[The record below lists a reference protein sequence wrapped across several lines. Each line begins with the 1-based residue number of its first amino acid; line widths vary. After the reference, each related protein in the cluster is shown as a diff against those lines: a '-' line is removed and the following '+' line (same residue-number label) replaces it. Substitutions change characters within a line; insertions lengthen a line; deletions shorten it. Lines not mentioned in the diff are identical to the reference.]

1 MTRDEGRK
9 RSKIACQTCRD
20 LKRRCDGAQPCGT
33 CVRFEYHC
41 IYQTSKSR
49 RRRESKPEPER
60 IPGLSGDA
68 ASAPAA
74 LVPAPAFPETKLAR
88 DEAQSAAASKVV
100 QARSV
105 EANSCPA
112 FVRTLALRLDPKRNP
127 RMHSFAWNAFLGSRS
142 REALQ
147 LHAPAAQSI
156 TDIVTQKRLQ
166 ELAAVYFQKLDPVYG
181 FIDRAQI
188 CRRIQQRWAVTSV
201 TPEQDAVLCGIAA
214 LGCLF
219 SQVDADAA
227 EVALVELSRV
237 LLEKTLYSTP
247 SADSITGWLLR
258 VIYLRIADTHY
269 AAWMASCTV
278 MHMIDAAGFAI
289 DAPQEAI
296 LSSPHSEVSL
306 DTRKRIVAIAH
317 HLNVWMSF
325 DMGLTRVSLS
335 NPSMAIPSKRKG
347 DFTCELMELLP
358 LSIELDPQRKPTAAE
373 LEDALRIVL
382 GRVHS
387 IPPSILAQ
395 CNLALCLCRRLRSM
409 DVALTDSVLQQVLML
424 TSNGIQAAQAVLAA
438 RTPWHQMT
446 YVPFQIVCV
455 LLAIDTVSSI
465 SQLRDAMQCLRDV
478 SAVYKT
484 EATREALRTARSLV
498 LLHQRG
504 KEMFASALSEILKSR
519 PISPV
524 EDVEDVIDTSPM
536 LSGDMLGMDSFT
548 DQFFGLQ
555 YSDID
560 QLLNPDFFWNIN
572 SNRFG

>member
-41 IYQTSKSR
+41 IYQASKSR
-49 RRRESKPEPER
+49 RRREPKPSPER
-60 IPGLSGDA
+60 IPALSGDA
-68 ASAPAA
+68 ASAPAP
-74 LVPAPAFPETKLAR
+74 VQAPAFSETKLAR
-88 DEAQSAAASKVV
+88 HEAQSAAAASKVV

-142 REALQ
+142 RPAVQ
-147 LHAPAAQSI
+147 LHAPAFQSV
-156 TDIVTQKRLQ
+156 TDIVSQKRLQ
-166 ELAAVYFQKLDPVYG
+166 ELAAAYFQKLDPIYG
-181 FIDRAQI
+181 FVDRAQI
-188 CRRIQQRWAVTSV
+188 FRRIQQRWAAPSV

-219 SQVDADAA
+219 SQVQSDAA

-247 SADSITGWLLR
+247 SIDSITAWLLR
-258 VIYLRIADTHY
+258 VIYLRIAETHY

-278 MHMIDAAGFAI
+278 MHMIDAAGFTV

-296 LSSPHSEVSL
+296 LSSPHNEVSL
-306 DTRKRIVAIAH
+306 DTRKRIVAIAQ
-317 HLNVWMSF
+317 HLNIWMSF

-335 NPSMAIPSKRKG
+335 NPTTAMPSKRKG
-347 DFTCELMELLP
+347 DFTRELMELLP
-358 LSIELDPQRKPTAAE
+358 LSMELDPQRKPTALE
-373 LEDALRIVL
+373 LEDALQVVL
-382 GRVHS
+382 NRVHS
-387 IPPSILAQ
+387 APPSILAQ

-409 DVALTDSVLQQVLML
+409 DVALTDSVLQQVLIL

-484 EATREALRTARSLV
+484 EATREALKTARSLV

-519 PISPV
+519 PMSPV
-524 EDVEDVIDTSPM
+524 EDVEDVMDTSPM
-536 LSGDMLGMDSFT
+536 LLDDVPGMDSFT

>member
-41 IYQTSKSR
+41 IYHASKSR
-49 RRRESKPEPER
+49 RRRESKSNPER

-68 ASAPAA
+68 ASAP
-74 LVPAPAFPETKLAR
+74 VPAPAFSDTKLAR
-88 DEAQSAAASKVV
+88 NEARSAAAASKVV

-127 RMHSFAWNAFLGSRS
+127 RMHSFAWNAFLGSRQAGQS
-142 REALQ
+142 
-147 LHAPAAQSI
+147 HAPAVQSI
-156 TDIVTQKRLQ
+156 TEIVSQKRMQ
-166 ELAAVYFQKLDPVYG
+166 GLAAVYFQKLDPVYG
-181 FIDRAQI
+181 FVDRGQI
-188 CRRIQQRWAVTSV
+188 SRCIQQRWALESAP
-201 TPEQDAVLCGIAA
+201 PEQDAVLCGIAA

-219 SQVDADAA
+219 SQVQSDAA

-237 LLEKTLYSTP
+237 LLEKTLSSTP
-247 SADSITGWLLR
+247 SADSITAWLLR
-258 VIYLRIADTHY
+258 VVYLRVADTHY

-278 MHMIDAAGFAI
+278 MHMIDAAGFTI
-289 DAPQEAI
+289 DTPQEAI
-296 LSSPHSEVSL
+296 LASPHNQVCLE
-306 DTRKRIVAIAH
+306 TRKRIVAIAQ
-317 HLNVWMSF
+317 HLNIWMSF

-335 NPSMAIPSKRKG
+335 NPTTAIPLERKG
-347 DFTCELMELLP
+347 DFTCELVELLP
-358 LSIELDPQRKPTAAE
+358 LSIELDPQRKPTACE
-373 LEDALRIVL
+373 LEDALQVVL

-387 IPPSILAQ
+387 SPPSILAQ

-478 SAVYKT
+478 SAVYRT

-504 KEMFASALSEILKSR
+504 KEMFASALSEILRSR
-519 PISPV
+519 PMSPV
-524 EDVEDVIDTSPM
+524 EDVEDVADPSLM
-536 LSGDMLGMDSFT
+536 LLDDVAGMDSFT

-572 SNRFG
+572 SNRFA

>member
-41 IYQTSKSR
+41 IYQASKSR
-49 RRRESKPEPER
+49 RRRELQSDPER

-68 ASAPAA
+68 ASAPVP
-74 LVPAPAFPETKLAR
+74 VPAFSETKLAR
-88 DEAQSAAASKVV
+88 DEAYSAAASKAV

-127 RMHSFAWNAFLGSRS
+127 RMHNFAWNTFLGSRQAV
-142 REALQ
+142 E
-147 LHAPAAQSI
+147 LHVPGVQSI
-156 TDIVTQKRLQ
+156 PDVVSQRRMQ
-166 ELAAVYFQKLDPVYG
+166 ELAAVYFQKVDPIYG
-181 FIDRAQI
+181 FVDRDQI
-188 CRRIQQRWAVTSV
+188 LRRIQQRWALQSV

-219 SQVDADAA
+219 SQVQSDAA

-237 LLEKTLYSTP
+237 LLETTLYSTP
-247 SADSITGWLLR
+247 SADSITAWLLR
-258 VIYLRIADTHY
+258 VVYLRVAGTHY

-278 MHMIDAAGFAI
+278 MHMIDAAGFSI
-289 DAPQEAI
+289 DAPGEAI
-296 LSSPHSEVSL
+296 LSSLNEEVNL

-317 HLNVWMSF
+317 HLNIWMSF
-325 DMGLTRVSLS
+325 DMGLTRVALC
-335 NPSMAIPSKRKG
+335 NAAMAIPMKRKG
-347 DFTCELMELLP
+347 DFTRELMELLP
-358 LSIELDPQRKPTAAE
+358 LSIELDPQRKPTAFE
-373 LEDALRIVL
+373 LEDALQVVL
-382 GRVHS
+382 NRVHTA
-387 IPPSILAQ
+387 PPSILAQ

-409 DVALTDSVLQQVLML
+409 DVALTDSVLQQVLIL
-424 TSNGIQAAQAVLAA
+424 TSNGIQAAQAVLVA
-438 RTPWHQMT
+438 RAPWHQMT

-478 SAVYKT
+478 YAVYKT

-519 PISPV
+519 PMSPV
-524 EDVEDVIDTSPM
+524 EDVEDVMDTSPM
-536 LSGDMLGMDSFT
+536 LLEDVPGMDSFT